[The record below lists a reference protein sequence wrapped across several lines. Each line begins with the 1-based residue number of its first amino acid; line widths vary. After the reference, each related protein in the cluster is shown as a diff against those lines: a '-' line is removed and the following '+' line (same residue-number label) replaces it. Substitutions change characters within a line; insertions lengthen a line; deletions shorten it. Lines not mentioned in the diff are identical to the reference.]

1 MKIVIAQQNCIME
14 LETSNNVVQYRSG
27 NFEIPKLANPG
38 LFQAARDLGIRSLS
52 FIFGKIEIQYI

>member
-1 MKIVIAQQNCIME
+1 ME

-27 NFEIPKLANPG
+27 NFEVPKLANPG

-52 FIFGKIEIQYI
+52 FIFGKIEIKYI